1 MCKSATLFTT
11 FAAAP
16 QTSEVC
22 HWLQWIQKQNKNKS
36 NLNVLRLTWLTSHS
50 WPSPHSFNPSSLQN
64 QNIPTAY
71 FALKKRGIMGKGQ
84 SEEWDEKHSETRQTQ
99 PQRYRETESRNSGSS
114 CPKCC
119 LQTRDC
125 LMSPEC
131 GRALQ
136 ISSVVAFCGSCIRM
150 WMCKKIISCL
160 DDSLQYITFKK
171 GLKCFRFVPYN
182 IAKPYLS
189 TARSF

>member
-1 MCKSATLFTT
+1 MNVANVTLLAFSSQLQSIFSA
-11 FAAAP
+11 
-16 QTSEVC
+16 
-22 HWLQWIQKQNKNKS
+22 
-36 NLNVLRLTWLTSHS
+36 
-50 WPSPHSFNPSSLQN
+50 N
-64 QNIPTAY
+64 QNIPPAS

-84 SEEWDEKHSETRQTQ
+84 SEEWNEKHSETRQTQ
-99 PQRYRETESRNSGSS
+99 PQRYKETESSRSSGSS

-150 WMCKKIISCL
+150 WMCKKIISRL
-160 DDSLQYITFKK
+160 DDSLQYITLTFKK
-171 GLKCFRFVPYN
+171 GLKCFRFVLFN
-182 IAKPYLS
+182 IAKLYLS
-189 TARSF
+189 TARSFYTYINVGKNVFIW